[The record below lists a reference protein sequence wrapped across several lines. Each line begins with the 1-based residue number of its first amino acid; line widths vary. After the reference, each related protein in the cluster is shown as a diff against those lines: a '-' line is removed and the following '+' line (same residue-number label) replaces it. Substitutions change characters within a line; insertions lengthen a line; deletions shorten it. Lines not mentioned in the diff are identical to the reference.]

1 MSDNTLNMLSL
12 EKELTSIEEDALADE
27 RESVERNYALLEQER
42 KEISIPFPEVHPYD
56 TGIDYEDISD
66 IQYKKGQNQPA
77 WDRIAVVDRYLT
89 ASKLFVGHCLMQGG
103 ANYYIIDHPSL
114 ASKNQITPE
123 QCYALKGDKLVLE
136 RLAQKTLG
144 DPDAYTDVTFCD
156 IISEIQQEAE
166 IEGALKEKKKNEIIM
181 EERDK
186 ANDAI
191 IQQMMAS
198 KRELQSDLVHHLNES
213 LRNAKKELEIQQQ
226 RLDEVEVSVKRFKKR
241 LLLYECPVFVAASHR
256 RGTSHCPSCIMGRQ
270 WPGG

>member
-103 ANYYIIDHPSL
+103 ANYYIIDHPCR
-114 ASKNQITPE
+114 I
-123 QCYALKGDKLVLE
+123 
-136 RLAQKTLG
+136 
-144 DPDAYTDVTFCD
+144 
-156 IISEIQQEAE
+156 
-166 IEGALKEKKKNEIIM
+166 
-181 EERDK
+181 
-186 ANDAI
+186 
-191 IQQMMAS
+191 
-198 KRELQSDLVHHLNES
+198 LQ
-213 LRNAKKELEIQQQ
+213 
-226 RLDEVEVSVKRFKKR
+226 
-241 LLLYECPVFVAASHR
+241 
-256 RGTSHCPSCIMGRQ
+256 
-270 WPGG
+270 